1 MRLMALAFTAP
12 ALLCAGL
19 AWTAPAE
26 VLPAVDDSSVPLG
39 QDPGPPATLW
49 AVRIGGLGTAVDT
62 EEIARQ
68 LSGRGYSAVSAF
80 QEGPVR
86 SVLAGVFEYQVDA
99 ELCREDLAQRGFRRV
114 SIEPIPA
121 TADRTRAI
129 ERRLPVEPVFRLEA
143 EHISQ
148 TASPE
153 FDADS
158 DPLIQQARAA
168 AALRTPEGDAELE
181 RLAASLPETDARRAR
196 VTLDLAHRYNW
207 RREYDRAL
215 DLYQAIADGAYPVRR
230 ADRINAM
237 TNVGWVLMYRTPE
250 YRRAYRAYREIE
262 LFTGSDT
269 VRANALAEQ
278 AWIMFEILRH
288 DGVGSWPEV
297 RRFCARAIASF
308 DAGDSE
314 QRAMHRAVLEL
325 IHLETYFQERDYES
339 TARCARA
346 FLDAYR
352 GVPERRREVAMATS
366 WLGISQVN
374 LNQLGEAKG
383 TLEGLIAMEVRPSE
397 NFGGENM
404 DRLAASWLFHI
415 ADLQRDASAM
425 HFWGEYLAQNHSG
438 TRAQQ
443 HAATRL
449 SEIAALGW

>member
-1 MRLMALAFTAP
+1 MAAGEGIEIYAVAGNNDFSSPICEHREAQIVYLRELIRMAADFGAPAVRVFLAWPGVTKHPQIASYTLARNIWEHTHALTTSADDWSRCRDALAECVRYAADYGVTLALQNHAP
-12 ALLCAGL
+12 IVTSYKDVLRMIRQVNSPHLKACLDLPLLS
-19 AWTAPAE
+19 
-26 VLPAVDDSSVPLG
+26 DK
-39 QDPGPPATLW
+39 
-49 AVRIGGLGTAVDT
+49 
-62 EEIARQ
+62 
-68 LSGRGYSAVSAF
+68 
-80 QEGPVR
+80 
-86 SVLAGVFEYQVDA
+86 
-99 ELCREDLAQRGFRRV
+99 
-114 SIEPIPA
+114 
-121 TADRTRAI
+121 
-129 ERRLPVEPVFRLEA
+129 
-143 EHISQ
+143 
-148 TASPE
+148 SPE
-153 FDADS
+153 G
-158 DPLIQQARAA
+158 IRAA
-168 AALRTPEGDAELE
+168 TTEVG
-181 RLAASLPETDARRAR
+181 SLQ
-196 VTLDLAHRYNW
+196 VLSHFGG
-207 RREYDRAL
+207 EYDRAL
-215 DLYQAIADGAYPVRR
+215 DLYQAVADGAYPVRR

-288 DGVGSWPEV
+288 DEVGSWPEV

-308 DAGDSE
+308 DTGDSSE
-314 QRAMHRAVLEL
+314 RAKHRAVLEL

-383 TLEGLIAMEVRPSE
+383 TFEGLIAMEVRPSE

-425 HFWGEYLAQNHSG
+425 HFWGE
-438 TRAQQ
+438 
-443 HAATRL
+443 
-449 SEIAALGW
+449 